1 MNSTRRI
8 YDPEFKRNA
17 VMLAEDPDRRVS
29 DVAKS
34 LGIRADLIYRWRNEL
49 QKQENL
55 AFPGR
60 GNQSL
65 SEEQRK
71 IKGLEKKLIDTE
83 MERDILKKALAIF
96 SKAPK

>member
-1 MNSTRRI
+1 
-8 YDPEFKRNA
+8 
-17 VMLAEDPDRRVS
+17 MLAEDPDRRVS

-34 LGIRADLIYRWRNEL
+34 LGIRADLIYRWRKEL
-49 QKQENL
+49 QNQENL

-60 GNQSL
+60 GNQSFT
-65 SEEQRK
+65 EEQRK
-71 IKGLEKKLIDTE
+71 IKELEKKLIDAE

>member
-1 MNSTRRI
+1 MSSTRRI

-34 LGIRADLIYRWRNEL
+34 LGIRADLIYRWRKEL

-71 IKGLEKKLIDTE
+71 IKELEKKLIDAE